1 MKSKTFL
8 FLFLVSMCLTNKMR
22 ADVYY
27 RKFGLDWQR
36 NMNLMAHVDK
46 DLFKSF
52 LRNEIKKREE
62 VEKKR
67 LDEEEKRRQLIYKRL
82 NEIMGTSFL
91 KDLHVLYY

>member
-36 NMNLMAHVDK
+36 NMNSMAHVDK
-46 DLFKSF
+46 IC
-52 LRNEIKKREE
+52 LRVSCEMR
-62 VEKKR
+62 
-67 LDEEEKRRQLIYKRL
+67 
-82 NEIMGTSFL
+82 
-91 KDLHVLYY
+91 

>member
-36 NMNLMAHVDK
+36 NMNSMAHVDK
-46 DLFKSF
+46 NLFKSF

-91 KDLHVLYY
+91 KDVHVSYY